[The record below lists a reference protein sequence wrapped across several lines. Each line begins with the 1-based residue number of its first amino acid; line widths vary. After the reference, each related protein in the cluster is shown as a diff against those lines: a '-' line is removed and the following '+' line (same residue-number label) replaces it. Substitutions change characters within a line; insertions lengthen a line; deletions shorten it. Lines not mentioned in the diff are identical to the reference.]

1 MIDMSVAEI
10 TAKVRKALETDR
22 TIDEVA
28 QYAGTDRS
36 TALAV
41 MLQLAGSRQIEM
53 TDCHYKKWALRSGW
67 GEKEARA

>member
-1 MIDMSVAEI
+1 MPEMTVSEL
-10 TAKVRKALETDR
+10 TAKVRKALEAER

-41 MLQLAGSRQIEM
+41 MLQLAGKKEIEM
-53 TDCHYKKWALRSGW
+53 TDCLHKKWALRSTIKRGA
-67 GEKEARA
+67 EA

>member
-1 MIDMSVAEI
+1 MTEMSVAEI

-36 TALAV
+36 TALTV
-41 MLQLAGSRQIEM
+41 MLQLAGSKQIEM
-53 TDCHYKKWALRSGW
+53 TDCLHKKWALRSGW